1 MYISLSKQGN
11 VVNMLTGSNA
21 KHNAKHNA
29 KQSSKEYT
37 MLIDRG
43 EEAVDMIYGV
53 YLTGQ
58 TGWRSW

>member
-11 VVNMLTGSNA
+11 VVNMLTGS
-21 KHNAKHNA
+21 NAKHNA

>member
-1 MYISLSKQGN
+1 
-11 VVNMLTGSNA
+11 MLTGSNA

-37 MLIDRG
+37 MLIDRE